1 MAKTSGMMS
10 KRLQIFAFCVLF
22 FTAAFFIWR
31 GAALPAGAQSGG
43 EPGSASDPVLT
54 RASLESLLNGLT
66 DETRGEL
73 DGLKGR
79 LDRIE
84 EGIAAV
90 KVALEGVFP
99 DMIGHPAAEAVSYL
113 KAKGI
118 ISGYPDGKF
127 HPDDPVSRAALAVMI
142 TRARGLPPNAAAAT
156 FKDLAPGHWA
166 AGAIGAVKDAG
177 YLRGYPDGSFRPD
190 RSVTRAEVAA
200 VLYNAF
206 PGRAKTPGIA
216 FGDLKGHW
224 AEKAVAEL
232 AAAGVVEGYADGT
245 FRPDRAMTRADLALA
260 LWRLMQQELQR

>member
-1 MAKTSGMMS
+1 MMS
-10 KRLQIFAFCVLF
+10 KRFRFLAFCVLF
-22 FTAAFFIWR
+22 FMIVFSIWR
-31 GAALPAGAQSGG
+31 GLATPAGAQSGG

-54 RASLESLLNGLT
+54 RASLENLLNGLT
-66 DETRGEL
+66 EGTRGEL
-73 DGLKGR
+73 DELKGR
-79 LDRIE
+79 LDRVE
-84 EGIAAV
+84 DGIAAV
-90 KVALEGVFP
+90 QAALKDSFP
-99 DMIGHPAAEAVSYL
+99 DLIGHPAGQAVNYL
-113 KAKGI
+113 RARGI
-118 ISGYPDGKF
+118 ISGYPDGRF
-127 HPDDPVSRAALAVMI
+127 HPDDPVSRAALAVML
-142 TRARGLPPNAAAAT
+142 AKAKGLALNPGAAG

-177 YLRGYPDGSFRPD
+177 YLRGYPDGSFRSD

-224 AEKAVAEL
+224 AEKVVAEL